1 MKKMIV
7 TEIFTV
13 TGNTDV
19 DDDIIFC
26 RRLVFV
32 GPNAQLVI
40 KPKKGA
46 PQGAQRILK
55 IVTNVIDSTL
65 AGGSGEITYNLDGD
79 YFPAIELP
87 IGDSGLD
94 PETQAKT
101 GDDGTPSFNQGPIPL
116 PDIASP
122 NFDILLDPLHFVGNY
137 PRALD
142 GGSGKPGGRGGK
154 GVQGAN
160 APIVEIWVTEI
171 DGKLI
176 LDLKGQQGGIGGKGG
191 NGQIAG
197 NGQAGSVAV
206 PGTDTTWLGV
216 PNPVCKQGPGL
227 GGDGGK
233 GGNAGCGGDGG
244 DGGNGGTAKIFYTSG
259 VNLVNVTP
267 NLQKGK
273 GGQPGSPGTAGKGG
287 KSGPPGTNLPPC
299 LPALGSQDGT
309 DGDPCQSD
317 TGDKRGGV
325 AQPGSDGNDGQY
337 YTYPIKVIPQMP
349 GLYP

>member
-1 MKKMIV
+1 MIV

-26 RRLVFV
+26 RRLAFV

-79 YFPAIELP
+79 YFPNYETP
-87 IGDSGLD
+87 VTGDLGLD

-122 NFDILLDPLHFVGNY
+122 NFDIILDPLHFVGNY

-142 GGSGKPGGRGGK
+142 GGSGKPGGRGNK
-154 GVQGAN
+154 GVNGVN

-171 DGKLI
+171 DGKLV

-191 NGQIAG
+191 NGEIAG

-206 PGTDTTWLGV
+206 PGTDTTWLGI
-216 PNPVCKQGPGL
+216 PNLTCKQGPGL

-244 DGGNGGTAKIFYTSG
+244 DGGNGGTAKIFYTSA
-259 VNLVNVTP
+259 VNLAKVTP

-273 GGQPGSPGTAGKGG
+273 GGQPGSPGIAGKGG
-287 KSGPPGTNLPPC
+287 KSGPAGANLPPC
-299 LPALGSQDGT
+299 LPALVSQDGA
-309 DGDPCQSD
+309 DGDPCLSD
-317 TGDKRGGV
+317 IGDKRGGV
-325 AQPGSDGNDGQY
+325 AQPGADGIDGKY
-337 YTYPIKVIPQMP
+337 YTYPIKAIPQMP
-349 GLYP
+349 GLFP

>member
-1 MKKMIV
+1 MNTMIV

-46 PQGAQRILK
+46 PPGAQRILK

-79 YFPAIELP
+79 PFPAVELP
-87 IGDSGLD
+87 LGDSGID
-94 PETQAKT
+94 PETPAKT
-101 GDDGTPSFNQGPIPL
+101 GDDGTPSFNQGSIL

-122 NFDILLDPLHFVGNY
+122 NFDLLLDPTHFVGNY
-137 PRALD
+137 PRASD
-142 GGSGKPGGRGGK
+142 GGNGKPGGRGGK
-154 GVQGAN
+154 GVNGVN
-160 APIVEIWVTEI
+160 APIVEIWVIEI
-171 DGKLI
+171 DGKLV
-176 LDLKGQQGGIGGKGG
+176 LDLRGQQGGIGGKGG
-191 NGQIAG
+191 DGQIAG

-216 PNPVCKQGPGL
+216 PNLTCKQGPGL

-233 GGNAGCGGDGG
+233 GGNAGCAGDGG
-244 DGGNGGTAKIFYTSG
+244 DGGNGGTAKIFYTST
-259 VNLVNVTP
+259 VNLSNITP

-273 GGQPGSPGTAGKGG
+273 GGAIGSPGKAGKGG
-287 KSGPPGTNLPPC
+287 KSGPAGANLPPC
-299 LPALGSQDGT
+299 LPALSSQDGA
-309 DGDPCQSD
+309 DGDPCLSEA
-317 TGDKRGGV
+317 GDKRGV
-325 AQPGSDGNDGQY
+325 AQPGADGIDGKY
-337 YTYPIKVIPQMP
+337 YTYLIKAIPQMP
-349 GLYP
+349 GLFP